1 MQKLHKILIIAA
13 GIAYLTIIIM
23 IGSKIPLFRPKRPP
37 MIVNYQPSSFVA
49 RGDTNFFYSIGDE
62 LKYSD
67 QIDPNAPTIFNGNI
81 QHLFVSPDNK
91 KAAIITDNELIILSS
106 DGRFKRQVT
115 PVESGCDYSD
125 NKKIGRGFFRSDN
138 YQWSSNSESIYLIRN
153 VFMYFIDRKNCYSK
167 KSELWRYD
175 LRTGQLTMVITPF
188 KTYDYF
194 TTVDNKIFFSVS
206 DDIGDLHLRS
216 FDGVQQRDIPRSN
229 SREFTNKQLT
239 DLGIKSPFYTFQSF
253 MDLHNILKNKG
264 VKFRINKNKG
274 EKELVINEKVYL
286 TQVQGDYFIKNLFLT
301 SIDLHDSTFLPGD
314 RYFLLDR
321 VGSGNFSGELLFDVS
336 SGKYMPLP
344 KDTKVYP
351 LINTNTYKN
360 FRVTNSG
367 ITIN

>member
-1 MQKLHKILIIAA
+1 
-13 GIAYLTIIIM
+13 
-23 IGSKIPLFRPKRPP
+23 
-37 MIVNYQPSSFVA
+37 
-49 RGDTNFFYSIGDE
+49 
-62 LKYSD
+62 
-67 QIDPNAPTIFNGNI
+67 
-81 QHLFVSPDNK
+81 
-91 KAAIITDNELIILSS
+91 
-106 DGRFKRQVT
+106 
-115 PVESGCDYSD
+115 
-125 NKKIGRGFFRSDN
+125 
-138 YQWSSNSESIYLIRN
+138 
-153 VFMYFIDRKNCYSK
+153 
-167 KSELWRYD
+167 
-175 LRTGQLTMVITPF
+175 
-188 KTYDYF
+188 
-194 TTVDNKIFFSVS
+194 
-206 DDIGDLHLRS
+206 
-216 FDGVQQRDIPRSN
+216 
-229 SREFTNKQLT
+229 
-239 DLGIKSPFYTFQSF
+239 